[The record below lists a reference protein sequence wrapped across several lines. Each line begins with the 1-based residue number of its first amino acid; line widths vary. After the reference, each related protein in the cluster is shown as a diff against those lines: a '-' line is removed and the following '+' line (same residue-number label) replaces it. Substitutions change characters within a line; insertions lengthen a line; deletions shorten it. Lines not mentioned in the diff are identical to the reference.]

1 MTDRILTVGIDGAEM
16 SLIKEWIREG
26 KLPNLEEIM
35 ENGAHGPLRSTIPPI
50 TGAAWSSFQ
59 TGTNPGKHGAFNW
72 FKRSEGEYNAEPVTA
87 LDIKEPT
94 LWRILNKYKKKVG
107 LIGVPVTT
115 PPEPVDNFMIPGL
128 LTTKNAKVQ
137 SYPEDFI
144 DHVKEI
150 VPEFKFSPKE
160 WTRGYSVD
168 GWVEEM
174 IEDIEKKT
182 MLTKRLMLEQDWQFF
197 MVHFMESDQ
206 VQHYLWHEL
215 GDSPHNIL
223 KIYQTIDWAIGE
235 LKEFLDEDDT
245 LLVMSDH
252 GFGELKYN
260 FHIDTWLLNQ
270 DYINLKNNFFTQF
283 KKLFFRLG
291 ITKEALLPIGE
302 YIYPPL
308 RKLGLVETAVD
319 LASNPMLDWLFISSN
334 NVNWKKSLAYSH
346 SEIGHIFLNI
356 KGRDPEGVIEEEEA
370 EEVREEI
377 IEKLKQFENPFTGE
391 KVVTEVYKGEE
402 IYHGKMAKDAPDIV
416 FVPDDMSVLGKG
428 AYQFLSNKNISKSQ
442 NQTGHHRMN
451 GIFFAE
457 GPHINEGSKL
467 NEAHIMDIAPTVLY
481 LLDLPLLDS
490 MDGKVLSDIIEEEF
504 KEETDKL
511 YVSKTDIGLEQDIR
525 DNLFKE
531 DMDDKKERLKG
542 LGYVS

>member
-1 MTDRILTVGIDGAEM
+1 MTDRILTVGIDGGEM
-16 SLIKEWIREG
+16 SLVNKWIESG
-26 KLPNLEEIM
+26 ELPNLKSM
-35 ENGAHGPLRSTIPPI
+35 KENGASGPLRSTIPPI

-94 LWRILNKYKKKVG
+94 LWKVLNKFKKKVG

-115 PPEPVDNFMIPGL
+115 PPEKVENFMIPGL
-128 LTTKNAKVQ
+128 LTTKNARIQ
-137 SYPEDFI
+137 SYPEDLI

-150 VPEFKFSPKE
+150 APNFKFSPKE
-160 WTRGYSVD
+160 WTRGYDVND
-168 GWVEEM
+168 WIIEM
-174 IEDIEKKT
+174 EQDIKEKTK
-182 MLTKRLMLEQDWQFF
+182 LTKQLILENDWQFF

-206 VQHYLWHEL
+206 VQHYLWHKLDGEERY
-215 GDSPHNIL
+215 IFR
-223 KIYQTIDWAIGE
+223 IYKAIDNAIGE

-260 FHIDTWLLNQ
+260 FHIDTWLLNEG
-270 DYINLKNNFFTQF
+270 YIKLKNNFITQF
-283 KKLFFRLG
+283 KRLFFKLG

-319 LASNPMLDWLFISSN
+319 LASNPFLEWLFISSN
-334 NVNWKKSLAYSH
+334 NVNWKKSLAYTH
-346 SEIGHIFLNI
+346 SEIGHIFLNV
-356 KGRDPEGVIEEEEA
+356 KDRDPEGVIDQDNYEQI
-370 EEVREEI
+370 RDEI
-377 IEKLKQFENPFTGE
+377 IEKLKEFKNPFTGE
-391 KVVTEVYKGEE
+391 KIVTEVLKGEE
-402 IYHGKMAKDAPDIV
+402 IYQGNMSKNAPDIV

-428 AYQFLSNKNISKSQ
+428 AYQFLSNKNVSASQ
-442 NQTGHHRMN
+442 NQTGHHRMD

-457 GPHINEGSKL
+457 GPEINKDSKVSD
-467 NEAHIMDIAPTVLY
+467 AHIMDLAPTILY
-481 LLDLPLLDS
+481 LLDLPILDS
-490 MDGKVLSDIIEEEF
+490 MDGKVLDDILDEDFVEY
-504 KEETDKL
+504 TDKL
-511 YVSKTDIGLEQDIR
+511 YVSKSDLGLEKNLR
-525 DNLFKE
+525 ENLFKNE
-531 DMDDKKERLKG
+531 IDDKKDRLKG